1 MHQGMYVSCIHV
13 QQGDNSLLFRET
25 CSTAPVKQGETVK
38 HRRFV
43 PAWGRSVPLG
53 FGSAMLSTQLGS
65 VV

>member
-1 MHQGMYVSCIHV
+1 MYNVYTYIRETHLS
-13 QQGDNSLLFRET
+13 SRET
-25 CSTAPVKQGETVK
+25 CSTVPVKQGETVK

-53 FGSAMLSTQLGS
+53 SGSAMLSTQFGS